1 MAGPRNTGGHLDVSP
16 RAGDTHPMSP
26 RARTLVGV
34 VTVVTFGTVAFVFI
48 AEGNDV
54 WGGVFLALTLVR
66 GVALLRS
73 FISDEEEAS
82 P

>member
-1 MAGPRNTGGHLDVSP
+1 
-16 RAGDTHPMSP
+16 MSP
-26 RARTLVGV
+26 RARKLVGT
-34 VTVVTFGTVAFVFI
+34 VTVVVFGFVAFLFI
-48 AEGNDV
+48 SEGNDV
-54 WGGVFLALTLVR
+54 FGGIFLALTLIR